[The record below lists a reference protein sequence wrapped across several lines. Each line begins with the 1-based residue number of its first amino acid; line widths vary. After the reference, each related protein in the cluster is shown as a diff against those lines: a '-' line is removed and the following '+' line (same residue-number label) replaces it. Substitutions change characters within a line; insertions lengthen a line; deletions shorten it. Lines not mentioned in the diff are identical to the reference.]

1 MLTINWVKGLY
12 PKLLYVKGRVYC
24 VSTTS
29 SCNVLIVFSLSTL
42 FISTQLHTP
51 TSAAVHLVLEVAQS
65 FWVVSTALE
74 MSKHFWT
81 AATTPGTI
89 LTTILMVV
97 MLECGV
103 NTDNT
108 QVTLDSSWYVTAWNI
123 KSPPNKHT
131 QNCIGCYYGN
141 SSISSSTVWD
151 LLTPISMNGAGWT
164 VCQECISYKKYK
176 LKSCKP

>member
-29 SCNVLIVFSLSTL
+29 SCNVLIVFSSSTL

-51 TSAAVHLVLEVAQS
+51 TSVAVHLVLEVGQS
-65 FWVVSTALE
+65 FWVVLTALE
-74 MSKHFWT
+74 MSKLFWT
-81 AATTPGTI
+81 AAAIPI
-89 LTTILMVV
+89 LTTILIIV
-97 MLECGV
+97 MQECGV

-108 QVTLDSSWYVTAWNI
+108 QVTLNPSWYVTAWNI
-123 KSPPNKHT
+123 KSPPPHTHT

-141 SSISSSTVWD
+141 SSISSRTVWD
-151 LLTPISMNGAGWT
+151 LLTPISMNGAGST
-164 VCQECISYKKYK
+164 VCQECICYMK
-176 LKSCKP
+176 